1 MAREKEYEN
10 ALVEI
15 VNHIKGLHTILSSVM
30 LDTAALR
37 QSVLVND
44 KSRAAYADRVKAGTE
59 IGKPL
64 LESALRSYDQI
75 IARLREA
82 QQSSVEETAFP
93 EAEPRILH

>member
-1 MAREKEYEN
+1 MAHEKEYEN
-10 ALVEI
+10 ALVEV

-37 QSVLVND
+37 QSLLVND

-59 IGKPL
+59 IGQPL

-75 IARLREA
+75 IRKLREA
-82 QQSSVEETAFP
+82 QQSAAEETVYP
-93 EAEPRILH
+93 DAEPQILH